1 MIGAKITVPKGGLF
15 DVSAVRREVRA
26 SLTAAARGAKV
37 DFEVTQQTWEHKAK
51 FRTEGNQFTRRVF
64 TEDAIYTYVD
74 EGTRPHDIAPKNKKV
89 LVFNR
94 GGRAKTQ
101 PGVIGSRKGSKGSQ
115 QVITPKV
122 VKHPGTKARDFS
134 GTIQAKW
141 KKQFPLI
148 VQNAI
153 DKAVTL

>member
-1 MIGAKITVPKGGLF
+1 MIGAKIIKSKGGLV
-15 DVSAVRREVRA
+15 DLNALRREVRGA
-26 SLTAAARGAKV
+26 LAAAARGAKI
-37 DFEVTQQTWEHKAK
+37 DFNVTVQTWEHKPQFKTA
-51 FRTEGNQFTRRVF
+51 GNQHSRRVF

-74 EGTRPHDIAPKNKKV
+74 EGTKAHDIAPRNKKV

-122 VKHPGTKARDFS
+122 IHHPGTKARDFS

-141 KKQFPLI
+141 QKQFHLI

-153 DKAVTL
+153 DKAVG